1 MHQSSIF
8 IENNNGKYWMNFYK
22 IACYF
27 AKKKKKIEKLSI
39 AIFDW
44 LIASIVIVLRPNSIH
59 QFLV

>member
-1 MHQSSIF
+1 
-8 IENNNGKYWMNFYK
+8 MNFYK

-39 AIFDW
+39 AVFDW